1 MKILN
6 IIFLAIILQSL
17 TLKTA
22 FTEIIKVPE
31 QFSEIQDA
39 IDYASDGD
47 TVLVYPGIYQ
57 EWIVFS
63 GKEILVGS
71 LFILTNDPA
80 YMDSTVITYYGSG
93 YVVYFTGSETYRS
106 RLVGFKLYAYS
117 LSNVIYCSQSS
128 PTIEN
133 NIIYKG
139 RKWGIRCENNSA
151 PIIRQNIF
159 DRTTPSGSPGF
170 SSIRIM
176 DNCEP
181 IICENI
187 FYGPGMIQMGYRAIE
202 YLTLEKA
209 IVYNNYIS
217 DFYKGI
223 SGGSTG
229 EITGNLIENCFR
241 AISGNSEFIRLIN
254 NTIVNNYYGCYSQY
268 GNPKI
273 YNCIFWGNSEDFLP
287 TSICSLSHCCIE
299 NGLPPY
305 ATDLGGNI
313 FTDPEFTDPENHDY
327 TIACYSPCVESG
339 TADTS
344 GLNLPFYDYFF
355 NNRIQDGNGDGVAV
369 IDMGFYESYEIEDPG
384 YIEGTVTL
392 SGGNGNVEDV
402 LVGIGAT
409 VYPDPSGYYIITICP
424 QGSPYNVTAKLEG
437 YLPQTIEN
445 VVVNAGQT
453 TSNIDFELQ
462 EYQLIEIIDIS
473 PDTILFLD
481 GYSIGG
487 VPVTVKNIS
496 LLDVSI
502 NNIFLGNYDWYFY
515 TEPDNIQPTL
525 LSPNDSLC
533 FNVLPA
539 IPVFPDVSNI
549 IEDSLFINTDYG
561 LFSILILLDL
571 DLVNIDE
578 KKNELMPSLEIFP
591 NPVIENTTIKVSLV
605 DDQNVILNLFDN
617 SGNLIQTV
625 YKGSMKKGGNMI
637 SLKTIN
643 YKGDKF
649 PPGMYFLQA
658 QIGNNKIITKK
669 IILSN

>member
-1 MKILN
+1 MKTLN

-22 FTEIIKVPE
+22 FAEIIKVPE

-39 IDYASDGD
+39 IDYASNGD

-57 EWIVFS
+57 EQIVFG
-63 GKEILVGS
+63 GKKILVGS
-71 LFILTNDPA
+71 LFVLTNNPA
-80 YMDSTVITYYGSG
+80 YKDSTVITYSG
-93 YVVYFTGSETYRS
+93 GGYAVYFGSSDTYLS
-106 RLVGFKLYAYS
+106 RLVGFTLTES
-117 LSNVIYCSQSS
+117 SFTSIIHCGHSS
-128 PTIEN
+128 PSIEN
-133 NIIYKG
+133 NIIDGGYQY
-139 RKWGIRCENNSA
+139 GIRCDNNSA
-151 PIIRQNIF
+151 PFIKQNTF
-159 DRTTPSGSPGF
+159 LNPGI
-170 SSIRIM
+170 SSIRII
-176 DNCEP
+176 NSEP
-181 IICENI
+181 IITGNI
-187 FYGPGMIQMGYRAIE
+187 FIGTGSAGLDNQGIE
-202 YLTLEKA
+202 YYSTEKV
-209 IVYNNYIS
+209 IVYNNTFSNY
-217 DFYKGI
+217 YYGI
-223 SGGSTG
+223 NIHSFGRNIWD
-229 EITGNLIENCFR
+229 ITGNLIENCFMG
-241 AISGNSEFIRLIN
+241 IVVFDDDLRLIN
-254 NTIVNNYYGCYSQY
+254 NTFVNNQTGFISQF
-268 GNPKI
+268 GNVEV
-273 YNCIFWGNSEDFLP
+273 YNCIFWGNSVNFYN
-287 TSICSLSHCCIE
+287 LSNFFIKHCCIE
-299 NGLPPY
+299 NGLPLNVI
-305 ATDLGGNI
+305 DLGGNI
-313 FTDPEFTDPENHDY
+313 FSDPEFTDPENHDY

-339 TADTS
+339 TADTT
-344 GLNLPFYDYFF
+344 GLNLPRYDYFF
-355 NNRIQDGNGDGVAV
+355 NNRVQDGNGDSVAV
-369 IDMGFYESYEIEDPG
+369 IDIGFYESFKIEDPG
-384 YIEGTVTL
+384 YVEGTVTL
-392 SGGNGNVEDV
+392 TGGNGYVEDV

-409 VYPDPSGYYIITICP
+409 VHPDSSGHYLITICP

-453 TSNIDFELQ
+453 TSDIDFELQ
-462 EYQLIEIIDIS
+462 EYQPVEVIEVS

-481 GYSIGG
+481 DYSVWVG

-496 LLDVSI
+496 LI
-502 NNIFLGNYDWYFY
+502 NVNINDIFFGCYNWAFY
-515 TEPDNIQPTL
+515 TEPYNIEPTI

-533 FNVLPA
+533 FYVLPDM
-539 IPVFPDVSNI
+539 ITNPDKVNI
-549 IEDSLFINTDYG
+549 VEDSLFINTDYG

-591 NPVIENTTIKVSLV
+591 NPVIENTTIKISLV
-605 DDQNVILNLFDN
+605 DDQNIILNLFDN